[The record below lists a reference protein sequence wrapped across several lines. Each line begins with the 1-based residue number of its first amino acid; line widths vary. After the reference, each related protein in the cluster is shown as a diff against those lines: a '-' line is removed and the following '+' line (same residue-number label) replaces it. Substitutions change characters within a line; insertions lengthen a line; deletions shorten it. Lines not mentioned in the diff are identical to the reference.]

1 MSELVNNPEVR
12 CLNCPNMV
20 CRQFTV
26 KTETWNGYCLVCH
39 KEVNGDGFCYLP
51 RQPTLFKWE

>member
-1 MSELVNNPEVR
+1 MSELVNNPEGR

-39 KEVNGDGFCYLP
+39 KEVNGDDLCHLP
-51 RQPTLFKWE
+51 RQPTK